1 MKVQY
6 KNNRLDTRTLLR
18 RLDSIDIQDYE
29 SLHKAG
35 IQMLKDFL
43 YEDAIELYT
52 KLIDFNAKD
61 KRLYYYISIAFAS
74 RNNIDSA
81 IRSLDSAIEID
92 KGFKEAYL
100 YRGILHAICG
110 KLNRAADDFE
120 SANGDEKLSDL
131 ITLLNYNKEL
141 GNGRKKDAQT
151 IANAFLS
158 KQDEF
163 SLDMELSHII

>member
-6 KNNRLDTRTLLR
+6 KNEKLDPRALLR
-18 RLDSIDIQDYE
+18 RLDSIDMQNYE

-35 IQMLKDFL
+35 MQMIKDFL

-52 KLIDFNAKD
+52 KLIEFNAKD

-74 RNNIDSA
+74 RNNIDNA
-81 IRSLDSAIEID
+81 IKSLDSAIEID

-100 YRGILHAICG
+100 YRGILHTICG
-110 KLNRAADDFE
+110 KLHLAADDFE
-120 SANGDEKLSDL
+120 CATGDEKLSDL

-141 GNGRKKDAQT
+141 GNGRKKDAKV
-151 IANAFLS
+151 IADAFLS
-158 KQDEF
+158 KQNEF
-163 SLDMELSHII
+163 SLDMELSHIM